1 MCEGC
6 CNPKLQPIVAANIMT
21 IKEIVEVAKNS
32 KDLYGIEGVTLLGGE
47 PTLQENLS
55 DLIVE
60 LAKIDL
66 GIILF
71 TGKSIE
77 QVDSKV
83 LRHVDLLVD
92 GKFKEWNRFIR
103 NRGCIVKNPYVRR
116 KRHVLRIIYSVRRMK
131 MRYAIIGCGRIAR
144 FHIMSALE
152 INLEIVAL
160 CDLDVE
166 KAQKY
171 KDDYSLPLGTKI
183 YNDYKKMLV
192 EEDIEF
198 VSIATESDKHAP
210 IAIDVIEH
218 GVNVLIEKP
227 IALSIEDA
235 NKILDAADKQQVIV
249 GVCHQ
254 NRFNPAVQNLR
265 KAIDQGRFGRITHGS
280 VHIRWNR
287 GAKYYARGD
296 WRGTWEHDGGTLMN
310 QCIHGIDMLLWMMG
324 GNIKSVYGEIRNLNH
339 DYIEGEDLGMAVI
352 TFDNGS
358 VATIEGTTNTY
369 IGAEEAG
376 LCIYGVDGAVKIGGP
391 TINSIEKW
399 TFVDEENSDK
409 DNCIN
414 ESVNNVYGNSHPRIF
429 KDMMMSIEKH
439 VNPYVTVED
448 GKKAMSVIL
457 AIYKSSKKHRVINFP
472 MEDFSTLDMQGYHF
486 E

>member
-1 MCEGC
+1 
-6 CNPKLQPIVAANIMT
+6 
-21 IKEIVEVAKNS
+21 
-32 KDLYGIEGVTLLGGE
+32 
-47 PTLQENLS
+47 
-55 DLIVE
+55 
-60 LAKIDL
+60 
-66 GIILF
+66 
-71 TGKSIE
+71 
-77 QVDSKV
+77 
-83 LRHVDLLVD
+83 
-92 GKFKEWNRFIR
+92 
-103 NRGCIVKNPYVRR
+103 
-116 KRHVLRIIYSVRRMK
+116 

-152 INLEIVAL
+152 NNLEIVAL

-171 KDDYSLPLGTKI
+171 KDDYNLPLNTRI
-183 YNDYKKMLV
+183 YDDYKKILA
-192 EEDIEF
+192 EENIEF

-218 GVNVLIEKP
+218 RVNVLIEKP

-235 NKILDAADKQQVIV
+235 NRIIDTAERQQVIV

-254 NRFNPAVQNLR
+254 NRFNPAIQNLR
-265 KAIDQGRFGRITHGS
+265 NAIDQGRFGRITHGS

-296 WRGTWEHDGGTLMN
+296 WRGTWAHDGGTLMN

-324 GNIKSVYGEIRNLNH
+324 GKVKSVYGEIRNLNH
-339 DYIEGEDLGMAVI
+339 EYIEGEDMGMAVI
-352 TFDNGS
+352 SFDNGS

-369 IGAEEAG
+369 IGAEEAC

-391 TINSIEKW
+391 TINRIEKW
-399 TFVDEENSDK
+399 SFADEVNTDK

-429 KDMMMSIEKH
+429 KDMMASIENNIK
-439 VNPYVTVED
+439 PYVTAED
-448 GKKAMSVIL
+448 GMKAMGVIL
-457 AIYKSSKKHRVINFP
+457 AIYKSSKEHRAIDFP
-472 MEDFSTLDMQGYHF
+472 LEEFSTLDMQDFFF